1 MLFLGYLYI
10 FVKYNRKKPRKK
22 PRTRLTVV
30 SSLNL

>member
-10 FVKYNRKKPRKK
+10 FVKYNRNK
-22 PRTRLTVV
+22 PRTLLTVV